1 MTLPTKRTALLYGF
15 LILVAMLPQLWIG
28 AYSLLNFES
37 DQAIFGLMTKHI
49 AVGKVW
55 PVYIYGEQYSG
66 SLITILSAPL
76 LRIFGTSSV
85 MALRATSLL
94 LFIPIFGIF
103 AWILEK
109 HWGRRTTVITLL
121 LAAAPGWLLMNFTV
135 QPSANFAVRALCTYG
150 VFAVWM
156 LRPTSEDRKLLQAL
170 IGGLLLGIGVWTHP
184 SFLLSVAVM
193 AGLWLL
199 GSEDWHHAMQKRG
212 WPILLKALLLIALLG
227 FAVSLFPGHFPAWHL
242 QAKSASRVATLALAA
257 LFFFLSVRK
266 KKLLTHGAVFGIG
279 ALLGNSPQL
288 VAKIF
293 FGISVNQRLL
303 FLWPTWPSV
312 KGLLSTVFPLL
323 FGIIPVPLSKTFGP
337 LPLALKLSW
346 VLVMAW
352 IVFSLGFF
360 LWKHRETCVRLV
372 LFRPLRTE
380 DRVPAFCILTFWM
393 FVIALLGT
401 LNDENSYG
409 QVRQLI
415 ISWLPA
421 MAMLAYAFYA
431 VIRRK
436 KWIGIA
442 MLSLYITFLSYQNIH
457 NAYLVWGRGA
467 DFNTVQLAGLERYLT
482 NEKVEAVYGNFWNS
496 FAFDFLLD
504 ERIVFAPYD
513 SKDAYPAYSKT
524 ALCSH
529 RYAIIV
535 HPHLHMRDPAP
546 TDVKGL
552 LERAKVIDN
561 SIAAYPHV
569 MAKWERSRLISI
581 TRIERWTLWI
591 LEDPRPETSEQTVKK
606 TGTVLPCATFR

>member
-1 MTLPTKRTALLYGF
+1 MMMPTKRTVLLYAF

-55 PVYIYGEQYSG
+55 PVYIYGEHYSG

-76 LRIFGTSSV
+76 LRLFGTSSV

-94 LFIPIFGIF
+94 LFVPIFGLF
-103 AWILEK
+103 AWIVEK
-109 HWGRRTTVITLL
+109 HWGRRMAVITLL
-121 LAAAPGWLLMNFTV
+121 LTAAPGWLLMNFTV
-135 QPSANFAVRALCTYG
+135 QPSANFAIRALCTYG
-150 VFAVWM
+150 VFALWM
-156 LRPTSEDRKLLQAL
+156 LRPTSQDRKLLQAL
-170 IGGLLLGIGVWTHP
+170 AGGLVLGIGIWTHP

-199 GSEDWHHAMQKRG
+199 GSADWKHAMQTRG
-212 WPILLKALLLIALLG
+212 FPIVLKTLLLVTLLG
-227 FAVSLFPGHFPAWHL
+227 FAISLFPGQFPVWHL
-242 QAKSASRVATLALAA
+242 QAKTTSRIAALALCVL
-257 LFFFLSVRK
+257 LFLLSPRK
-266 KKLLTHGAVFGIG
+266 KALLIHTSVFGLG
-279 ALLGNSPQL
+279 TVLGNAPQL
-288 VAKIF
+288 VAKMF
-293 FGISVNQRLL
+293 FGLSVNQRLT

-312 KGLLSTVFPLL
+312 RGLLATVFPLQ
-323 FGIIPVPLSKTFGP
+323 FGVIPVPLTQAFSL
-337 LPLALKLSW
+337 LPMTLQICW
-346 VLVMAW
+346 VLMMGCVVW
-352 IVFSLGFF
+352 SLGFF
-360 LWKHRETCVRLV
+360 LWKHRGTCMRLV
-372 LFRPLRTE
+372 LFRPLHTD

-393 FVIALLGT
+393 FAIALLGT
-401 LNDENSYG
+401 LNSEQSYG

-421 MAMLAYAFYA
+421 MVMLAYAFHA
-431 VIRRK
+431 FIKQK
-436 KWIGIA
+436 KWIGIG
-442 MLSLYITFLSYQNIH
+442 LLCLYVGFVSYQNIH

-467 DFNTVQLAGLERYLT
+467 DFNDVQLAGLERYLK
-482 NEKVEAVYGNFWNS
+482 NERVEAVYGNFWNS

-504 ERIVFAPYD
+504 ERIIFAPYD
-513 SKDAYPAYSKT
+513 SKDAYPEYSKT

-552 LERAKVIDN
+552 LARAKTIDL

-569 MAKWERSRLISI
+569 IAKWERSRLISI

-606 TGTVLPCATFR
+606 TGTVLPCATF